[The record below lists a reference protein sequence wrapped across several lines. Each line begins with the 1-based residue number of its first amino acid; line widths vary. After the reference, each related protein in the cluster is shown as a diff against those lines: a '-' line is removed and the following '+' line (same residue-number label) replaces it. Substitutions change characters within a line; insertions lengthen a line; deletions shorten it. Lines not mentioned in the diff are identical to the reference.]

1 MANSAVLRV
10 SMLILIIL
18 SANMINLEAVTYR
31 GVESVPKRIDS
42 STLLQKLGYD
52 MAKRNVTDPPSPR
65 VTPAGP
71 DPAHHH

>member
-31 GVESVPKRIDS
+31 GVD
-42 STLLQKLGYD
+42 TLLQKLGYD
-52 MAKRNVTDPPSPR
+52 MPKRNVTDAAPSK
-65 VTPAGP
+65 VTPSGP
-71 DPAHHH
+71 DPVHHP

>member
-31 GVESVPKRIDS
+31 GVD
-42 STLLQKLGYD
+42 TLLQKLGYD
-52 MAKRNVTDPPSPR
+52 MPKRNVTDPPSAR
-65 VTPAGP
+65 VTPSGP

>member
-52 MAKRNVTDPPSPR
+52 MPKRNVTDAAPSR
-65 VTPAGP
+65 VSPGGP
-71 DPAHHH
+71 DPEHHY